1 MGNDFAIEIA
11 NQAIKITLMMAAPM
25 LIGAMV
31 VGISISVFQAI
42 TQINEQT
49 LTFVPK
55 IVAIFV
61 LIIVAAPWLLETM
74 TSYTQDL
81 ILSIPKVVGR

>member
-1 MGNDFAIEIA
+1 MGNDQAIEIA

-31 VGISISVFQAI
+31 VGIAVSIFQAI

-49 LTFVPK
+49 LSFVPK

-61 LIIVAAPWLLETM
+61 LIIVTGPWLLETM
-74 TSYTQDL
+74 TGYTSEL
-81 ILSIPKVVGR
+81 ILSIPKVVRH